1 MNSSSDIILRLSWR
15 HIVGVLLLGALLW
28 LVSHERTVLLVIF
41 SAVLLTVA
49 IQPAV
54 TQLVHR
60 HVPRSLAIGLV
71 YLLILLLFLTLIG
84 LVIPIITAE
93 AAALATQGP
102 TLANRA
108 VDALSALF
116 PANSVDRLLNSLD
129 LQVITGQALS
139 QTGLLLSSATGII
152 LTVGQTIALAL
163 IALALA
169 YFMLS
174 DAALASRFIRRMIP
188 PVYRP
193 RAQRVGDSLSR
204 QLGRWVRAQFFISL
218 YYGAAFGIALT
229 ALRVPYALTLAFVG
243 ACLAFIP
250 YLGGIIT
257 MGLAMVVA
265 FTTSPIKALWVL
277 IIHVIV
283 ATIEGHWLA
292 PTLFGNQLGLHPLA
306 VLLALFL
313 GAELIGLPGALFA
326 VPILV
331 ILEVLFDEFYPMVA

>member
-1 MNSSSDIILRLSWR
+1 MDSSSAVTIRFSWR
-15 HIVGVLLLGALLW
+15 QLIVVALMGVLLWFG
-28 LVSHERTVLLVIF
+28 SHEREVLLVIF

-54 TQLVHR
+54 VRLVR
-60 HVPRSLAIGLV
+60 YRVPRALAIGVV
-71 YLLILLLFLTLIG
+71 YLFILFLFLSLIG
-84 LVIPIITAE
+84 LVIPIITTE

-102 TLANRA
+102 TLADRA
-108 VDALSALF
+108 VAALSALF
-116 PANSVDRLLNSLD
+116 PPNSVDRLLNSLD
-129 LQVITGQALS
+129 LQLITGQALS

-174 DAALASRFIRRMIP
+174 DAALPAHFIGRMIP
-188 PVYRP
+188 PLHRP
-193 RAQRVGDSLSR
+193 RAQKVGESLSR
-204 QLGRWVRAQFFISL
+204 QLGRWVRAQLFISL
-218 YYGAAFGIALT
+218 YYGAAFGVALT

-243 ACLAFIP
+243 AALAFIP

-257 MGLAMVVA
+257 MSLAMVVA
-265 FTTSPIKALWVL
+265 FTTSPVKALWVL